1 MSSANY
7 SFSNTSNRYDFQQRA
22 ADDSL
27 AAAMK
32 SGKAICAIACGGGK
46 TTVSQLIISKYI
58 AANGSKSR
66 ILVITENNNALKN
79 QFLDELN
86 HAHVAI
92 DFSFGEITTSQNVQ
106 VRVGIAASLHKLQWD
121 KIDLVICDEAHR
133 HFRKKR
139 IQQFLKSI
147 PVRHQILFTGTP
159 ALFIKDNESTLN
171 KAKIILVSGA
181 ELHKRGLYA
190 GVDLDVI
197 RAINKNDSIQTIKE
211 FISHACR
218 VKADLTKTLL
228 VCPTIIYAESVSKY
242 LASIGKKVFL
252 STSKNDSDNRVLI
265 ESKNW
270 IKSIAAPNCF
280 IVTVGKCNLGYNDP
294 AVTTLADLR
303 SSLGSLSSNQQIF
316 ARILRDS
323 PQSSRKF
330 YFRFSQSN
338 HPNSYNDQVLM
349 LVKLKAF
356 MREEVFSGFTGA
368 NLKIETCH
376 D

>member
-7 SFSNTSNRYDFQQRA
+7 SFSNASNRYDFQQRA
-22 ADDSL
+22 ADDTL
-27 AAAMK
+27 AAVMK

-58 AANGSKSR
+58 AVNGPDSK

-79 QFLDELN
+79 QFLDELD

-92 DFSFGEITTSQNVQ
+92 DFSYGEITTNQDVQ

-133 HFRKKR
+133 HYRKKR

-147 PVRHQILFTGTP
+147 PVRHKILFTGTP
-159 ALFIKDNESTLN
+159 AQFIKDNRSTTS
-171 KAKIILVSGA
+171 KSKIILVSGE
-181 ELHKRGLYA
+181 ELHSRGLYA

-197 RAINKNDSIQTIKE
+197 RAKNKKDSIQTIQD
-211 FISHACR
+211 FFMHAQR
-218 VKADLTKTLL
+218 AKADLTKTLL
-228 VCPTIIYAESVSKY
+228 VCPTIIYAESVARY
-242 LASIGKKVFL
+242 LASISKTVFL
-252 STSKNDSDNRVLI
+252 STSKNDADNRVLI

-270 IKSIAAPNCF
+270 KKSITAPNCF

-303 SSLGSLSSNQQIF
+303 SSLGSLCSNQQVF
-316 ARILRDS
+316 ARILRES
-323 PQSSRKF
+323 PQSTRKF

-338 HPNSYNDQVLM
+338 HSKSYNDQVMM
-349 LVKLKAF
+349 LLKLKAF
-356 MREEVFSGFTGA
+356 MNEEVFSGFTGS
-368 NLKIETCH
+368 NLKIETCR